1 MRKGFSVRVFNGEI
15 ESFCR
20 FQEGL
25 FDNVMV
31 ENESFLIAME
41 GVILNKKSLC
51 QEFASTNFK
60 DLVLNLFIQKKQRFF
75 ALLEGE
81 FSGFIIDKSEKT
93 VFAFTNVTST
103 QKVFYYRSKDL
114 IIIDTSIKNIVEDLK
129 SNKIPFSIDVESIYQ
144 MLAFTNIIENK
155 TPIKDIFK
163 IYDASYIKVDAE
175 NLSIKEEQYFNVEAE
190 RFSGSK
196 EEAIDTID
204 EIFSK
209 SVALEYEKDHE
220 LDKEIALGAEKW
232 VDINRFSTIQNCIDD
247 LKNKGY
253 QIIATTPHNDSCLLD
268 AFDITKK
275 SAIFFGTEKLGLSE
289 EVMQQADGFLKIPMV
304 GFTESLNISVS
315 AAIVIQ
321 DLTNRI
327 RKSSIEWQLTE
338 EEIIDKRLDWTRKS
352 IKDIAYIE
360 SRYYES
366 NP

>member
-1 MRKGFSVRVFNGEI
+1 MSKNKLTLLEYLEGFITDNRKNGF
-15 ESFCR
+15 
-20 FQEGL
+20 L
-25 FDNVMV
+25 NVLK
-31 ENESFLIAME
+31 NRTKHITIAME
-41 GVILNKKSLC
+41 DVYQLHNTSAVMRSCEVFGVQELNVI
-51 QEFASTNFK
+51 E
-60 DLVLNLFIQKKQRFF
+60 QRF
-75 ALLEGE
+75 GKR
-81 FSGFIIDKSEKT
+81 I
-93 VFAFTNVTST
+93 
-103 QKVFYYRSKDL
+103 
-114 IIIDTSIKNIVEDLK
+114 
-129 SNKIPFSIDVESIYQ
+129 
-144 MLAFTNIIENK
+144 
-155 TPIKDIFK
+155 
-163 IYDASYIKVDAE
+163 
-175 NLSIKEEQYFNVEAE
+175 
-190 RFSGSK
+190 
-196 EEAIDTID
+196 
-204 EIFSK
+204 
-209 SVALEYEKDHE
+209 
-220 LDKEIALGAEKW
+220 DKEIALGAEKW